1 MGFIS
6 KVFGTY
12 SDRQIKKLRPIAD
25 KIEALG
31 DEYKAMSDS
40 ELRSQTEKL
49 KARLAGGE
57 TLDDI
62 LPDAFAVV
70 REAADRVLGTR
81 HYYVQLLGGIVIHQ
95 GRIAEMKTG
104 EGKTLVATAP
114 VYLNA
119 LSGKGVHVVTVND
132 YLAQFQSEQMGRI
145 HHFLGLTIGDPRMTS
160 NNRFIK

>member
-62 LPDAFAVV
+62 LPDAFA
-70 REAADRVLGTR
+70 
-81 HYYVQLLGGIVIHQ
+81 
-95 GRIAEMKTG
+95 
-104 EGKTLVATAP
+104 
-114 VYLNA
+114 
-119 LSGKGVHVVTVND
+119 
-132 YLAQFQSEQMGRI
+132 
-145 HHFLGLTIGDPRMTS
+145 
-160 NNRFIK
+160 